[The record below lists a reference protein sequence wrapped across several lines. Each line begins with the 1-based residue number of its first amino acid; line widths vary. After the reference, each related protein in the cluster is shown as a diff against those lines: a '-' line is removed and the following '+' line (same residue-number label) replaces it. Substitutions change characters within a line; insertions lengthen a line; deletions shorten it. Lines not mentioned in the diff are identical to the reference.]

1 MVERGLQLDA
11 LDLTLESIREFAS
24 RHLDDTSLLSFDAAD
39 EMPLDLVRA
48 MCGSE
53 LGLQLLFVPEEF
65 GGVGAGVF
73 DVYRVCELMAG
84 IDLGIATG
92 VLATSLGSDPIRIGG
107 SQQQKERWLTRIAEE
122 GLLVAYAATEPEA
135 GSDLGALRTVATPVV
150 ESGRTVGYHITGR
163 KQWIS
168 NGGVADLYSVLAL
181 APGGPSWFI
190 AERDAPGLTHGKH
203 EEKHGIRAS
212 NTAAV
217 FFDGVQVEADRLV
230 GGIEGQGLVQ
240 AQAVFGYTR
249 LMVAAFGLGAGWNAI
264 DRATRYSRERVV
276 SGSPLAE
283 KQGYTHKFLVPH
295 AVRLEASR
303 AFIEEVAMRL
313 DLGEGSLNTEG
324 AIAKLVATEAANGA
338 ADAAVQALGG
348 YGYVREYMVE
358 KLRRDV
364 RITTIYEGTSEIME
378 MTIARDRWQTHLKTR
393 GDHYHEQGRRLEQL
407 ASKQPACGAETAALT
422 LHALAEVMEL
432 CRTQRL
438 TRSQH
443 VLLRLGEMIAQAECC
458 ASLARRAAAAQGG
471 ALHPKAVTRFEPADL
486 AAMARVFARET
497 ALAVGEGG
505 IRIAIGAGAE
515 TPPST
520 LASVLDLSQIH
531 SAQAGLLADMDRVAD
546 ALYGRSAGTPAAP
559 DLPAAAALVGART

>member
-1 MVERGLQLDA
+1 MIDQGLTQEA
-11 LDLTLESIREFAS
+11 LDLALESIREFAA
-24 RHLDDTSLLSFDAAD
+24 RNLGDASLLAFDAAD

-65 GGVGAGVF
+65 GGVGAGAF

-107 SQQQKERWLTRIAEE
+107 TPGQKKKWLGRVAQE

-135 GSDLGALRTVATPVV
+135 GSDLPALHTVASPIPEAGQTP
-150 ESGRTVGYHITGR
+150 GYLITGR

-168 NGGVADLYSVLAL
+168 NGGVADVYCVLAL

-190 AERDAPGLTHGKH
+190 VERDTPGLTHGKR

-217 FFDGVQVEADRLV
+217 FFDGVQVDADRLV
-230 GGIEGQGLVQ
+230 GEAEGQGLVQ
-240 AQAVFGYTR
+240 AQSVFGYTR
-249 LMVAAFGLGAGWNAI
+249 LMVAAFGLGGGWSVL
-264 DRATRYSRERVV
+264 DRAIRYSRERSV
-276 SGSPLAE
+276 SGGPLAE
-283 KQGYTHKFLVPH
+283 KQGYTHKLLVPH
-295 AVRLEASR
+295 AIHLEAAR
-303 AFIEEVAMRL
+303 AFVEEVAARL
-313 DLGEGSLNTEG
+313 DDGEGSLNTEG
-324 AIAKLVATEAANGA
+324 AIAKLVATEAANLA
-338 ADAAVQALGG
+338 ADAGLQALGG

-393 GDHYHEQGRRLEQL
+393 GDHYHEKGRLLERLAAQ
-407 ASKQPACGAETAALT
+407 QPACGADIAALA
-422 LHALAEVMEL
+422 LHALAEVMEQ
-432 CRTQRL
+432 CRIQRL

-458 ASLARRAAAAQGG
+458 ASLARRAAAAAAGT
-471 ALHPKAVTRFEPADL
+471 LHPKAVTRFEPTSL
-486 AAMARVFARET
+486 AAVARVFARET
-497 ALAVGEGG
+497 ALEIGESGM
-505 IRIAIGAGAE
+505 RWVIGAGSEGDA
-515 TPPST
+515 SS
-520 LASVLDLSQIH
+520 LASALNLSRIH

-546 ALYGRSAGTPAAP
+546 ALYGRAVEEPAQQAQP
-559 DLPAAAALVGART
+559 QSPAMAGARP